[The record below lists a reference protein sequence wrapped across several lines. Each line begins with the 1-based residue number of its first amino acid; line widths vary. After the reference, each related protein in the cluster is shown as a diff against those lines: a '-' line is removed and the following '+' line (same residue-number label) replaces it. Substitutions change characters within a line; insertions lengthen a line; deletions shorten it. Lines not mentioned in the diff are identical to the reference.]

1 LFNLLNGA
9 GEYGGLSLIFHL
21 RDLFFHFN
29 NHATR
34 ISLAHRLQH
43 QRHHRFQA
51 GDFLRQFWLFSAV
64 EKSGVLIDILVYSL
78 RYCAL
83 LNVKAAQ
90 YTTSDRKKGV
100 LNFCSLI

>member
-1 LFNLLNGA
+1 M
-9 GEYGGLSLIFHL
+9 
-21 RDLFFHFN
+21 
-29 NHATR
+29 
-34 ISLAHRLQH
+34 
-43 QRHHRFQA
+43 
-51 GDFLRQFWLFSAV
+51 
-64 EKSGVLIDILVYSL
+64 LIDILVYSL